1 MFVSRTK
8 RRLMTLLSV
17 TLGFMLLIA
26 TPAIAQKKFLAFS
39 GGPDGGTFQYFS
51 NGISVYLSKGMDGY
65 EVSNMASAGSVENL
79 RRLNSRDA
87 DFGITYSGDLYL
99 GRNGRLT
106 NDTRQYRNV
115 HVVSYLYG
123 APAHLIVLDGSGINS
138 VADLVGKKVA
148 VGAAGSGAAASA
160 QRYFESMEVWDKFE
174 PQYIGYT
181 QGASALGDR
190 QIDALWVF
198 AGYPNAS
205 VIQAASA
212 NKIKLLQ
219 VYAEAEKT
227 GKLFKDYPFYSKV
240 VIPAGTYQGVDYD
253 VVSIQDS
260 ALWTAGRHVPEEIV
274 QKAAEMIY
282 DPSGL
287 KYLVSV
293 KSTAKAMSIDSG
305 LTGIVTPVHQGAQKF
320 WTAKGKTLSAEQSR

>member
-1 MFVSRTK
+1 MFQSRTQ
-8 RRLMTLLSV
+8 RSLLQWLSLSV
-17 TLGFMLLIA
+17 GLLLLLTA
-26 TPAIAQKKFLAFS
+26 PAFGQKQFLAFS

-51 NGISVYLSKGMDGY
+51 NGISIYLSRIMDGY

-123 APAHLIVLDGSGINS
+123 APAHLIVLEGSGIDTVS
-138 VADLVGKKVA
+138 QLEGKKVA

-160 QRYFESMEVWDKFE
+160 QRYFESMGIWDKIE

-198 AGYPNAS
+198 AGFPNAS
-205 VIQAASA
+205 VIQAAAA

-219 VYAEAEKT
+219 VYKEAQKT
-227 GKLFKDYPFYSKV
+227 GKLFTDYPFYSQIT
-240 VIPAGTYQGVDYD
+240 IPAGTYQGVDYD
-253 VVSIQDS
+253 VVTVQDS
-260 ALWTAGRHVPEEIV
+260 ALWTAGRHVPEDVVERAVREIYS
-274 QKAAEMIY
+274 AE
-282 DPSGL
+282 GL
-287 KYLVSV
+287 KYMVSV
-293 KSTAKAMSIDSG
+293 RSTAKSMGIDSG
-305 LTGIVTPVHQGAQKF
+305 LTGIVTPVHKGAQSF
-320 WTAKGKTLSAEQSR
+320 WKAQGKSLSKEQQ